1 MGNCNMESIDFSKL
15 NGQGNDFILIDS
27 FTDNIEL
34 SSIQIASMCDRHF
47 GIGADGLILVK
58 NSDIYDFYM
67 DYYNQDGSKAEMCG
81 NGIRCMSKFIHDMKL
96 STRDKFSIDTLAG
109 EKIIEL
115 DLFNGYVRNIKV
127 NMGPPIFNPEDIPV
141 ALKGVEVFDYRL
153 NTPEGD
159 FLINCI
165 SMGNPHCI
173 VYLEEND
180 DLEKIPLNVWG
191 PLLEAHPLF
200 PNKTNVEFVKVLS
213 GSEIKMRVWERGV
226 GETLACG
233 TGACAAAVSTFKL
246 KKIAGSRVKVKVP
259 GGILNIVWKGD
270 TSSVFL
276 EGEAEHSFSGVY
288 FLK

>member
-1 MGNCNMESIDFSKL
+1 MGNCNMESIEFSKL
-15 NGQGNDFILIDS
+15 DGQGNDFILIDS

-58 NSDIYDFYM
+58 KSNNSDFYM

-81 NGIRCMSKFIHDMKL
+81 NGIRCMSKFIHDMRL
-96 STRDKFSIDTLAG
+96 STSDKFSIGTLAG
-109 EKIIEL
+109 KKVIEL
-115 DLFNGYVRNIKV
+115 DLSNGYVGNVKV
-127 NMGPPIFNPEDIPV
+127 DMGPPIFNPEDIPV
-141 ALKGVEVFDYRL
+141 DLKGGEVFGHRL
-153 NTPEGD
+153 NTPEKD

-180 DLEKIPLNVWG
+180 DLEKIPLNTWG
-191 PLLEAHPLF
+191 PLLEEHSFF

-213 GSEIKMRVWERGV
+213 GSVIKMRVWERGV
-226 GETLACG
+226 GETMACG
-233 TGACAAAVSTFKL
+233 TGACAVAVSALKL
-246 KKIAGSRVKVKVP
+246 KKIAGTMVKVKVP
-259 GGILNIVWKGD
+259 GGILDIAWKGS

-276 EGEAEHSFSGVY
+276 EGEVEHSFHGVY

>member
-1 MGNCNMESIDFSKL
+1 MKSIEFSKL

-27 FTDNIEL
+27 FTDNMEL
-34 SSIQIASMCDRHF
+34 SPIQIAAMCDRHF
-47 GIGADGLILVK
+47 GIGADGMILVK
-58 NSDIYDFYM
+58 RSGSSDFYM

-96 STRDKFSIDTLAG
+96 SNKDKFSIDTVAG

-115 DLFNGYVRNIKV
+115 DSFKGYVRNIKV
-127 NMGPPIFNPEDIPV
+127 DMGPPIFNPEDIPV
-141 ALKGVEVFDYRL
+141 ALKGGEVFDHRL
-153 NTPEGD
+153 NTPERD

-180 DLEKIPLNVWG
+180 DIEKIPLNIWG
-191 PLLEAHPLF
+191 PLLEEHSFF

-213 GSEIKMRVWERGV
+213 DSAIKMRVWERGV

-233 TGACAAAVSTFKL
+233 TGACAAAVSALKL
-246 KKIAGSRVKVKVP
+246 KKITGSAVKVEVP

-270 TSSVFL
+270 SSSVFL
-276 EGEAEHSFSGVY
+276 EGEAEHSFDGVY

>member
-1 MGNCNMESIDFSKL
+1 MKSIEFSKL

-27 FTDNIEL
+27 FTDNVEL
-34 SSIQIASMCDRHF
+34 SSMQIATMCNRHF
-47 GIGADGLILVK
+47 GIGADGMILVK
-58 NSDIYDFYM
+58 RSGSSDFYM

-96 STRDKFSIDTLAG
+96 STRDKFSIGTLAG

-115 DLFNGYVRNIKV
+115 DLFKGYIKNIKV
-127 NMGPPIFNPEDIPV
+127 DMGPPIFNPEDIPV
-141 ALKGVEVFDYRL
+141 ALKGGEVFDHRL
-153 NTPEGD
+153 NTPERD

-180 DLEKIPLNVWG
+180 DIEKIPLNIWG
-191 PLLEAHPLF
+191 PLLEEHSFF

-213 GSEIKMRVWERGV
+213 DSAIIMRVWERGV

-233 TGACAAAVSTFKL
+233 TGACAAAVSALKL
-246 KKIAGSRVKVKVP
+246 EKITGPAVKVKVP
-259 GGILNIVWKGD
+259 GGVLNIIWKGD
-270 TSSVFL
+270 SSSVFL
-276 EGEAEHSFSGVY
+276 EGEAEHSFDGVY

>member
-1 MGNCNMESIDFSKL
+1 MKSIEFSKL
-15 NGQGNDFILIDS
+15 NGQGNDFVLIDS

-34 SSIQIASMCDRHF
+34 SSMQIASICDRHF

-58 NSDIYDFYM
+58 KSNNSDFYM

-81 NGIRCMSKFIHDMKL
+81 NGIRCMSKFIHDMRL
-96 STRDKFSIDTLAG
+96 STSDKFSIDTLAG
-109 EKIIEL
+109 KKVIEL
-115 DLFNGYVRNIKV
+115 GLSNGYVGNVKV
-127 NMGPPIFNPEDIPV
+127 DMGPPIFNPEDIPV
-141 ALKGVEVFDYRL
+141 DLKSGEVFDHRL
-153 NTPEGD
+153 NTQEKD

-173 VYLEEND
+173 VYLEENN
-180 DLEKIPLNVWG
+180 DLEKIPLNIWG
-191 PLLEAHPLF
+191 PLLEEHSFF

-213 GSEIKMRVWERGV
+213 DSVIKMRVWERGV

-233 TGACAAAVSTFKL
+233 TGACAVAVSAFKL
-246 KKIAGSRVKVKVP
+246 KKINGPVAKVKVP
-259 GGILNIVWKGD
+259 GGELNIIWKGN

-276 EGEAEHSFSGVY
+276 EGKVEHSFNGVY

>member
-1 MGNCNMESIDFSKL
+1 MGNCNMESIEFSKL

-58 NSDIYDFYM
+58 NSDICDFYM

-96 STRDKFSIDTLAG
+96 STRDKFSIETLAG

-115 DLFNGYVRNIKV
+115 DLFDGCVKNIKV
-127 NMGPPIFNPEDIPV
+127 DMGPPIFNPENIPV
-141 ALKGVEVFDYRL
+141 ALKGGEVFDHRL

-180 DLEKIPLNVWG
+180 DLEKIPLDVWG

-246 KKIAGSRVKVKVP
+246 KKIAGSMVKVKVP
-259 GGILNIVWKGD
+259 GGILNIVWKGG

-276 EGEAEHSFSGVY
+276 EGEAEHSFNGEY

>member
-1 MGNCNMESIDFSKL
+1 MKSIEFSKL

-27 FTDNIEL
+27 FTDNVEL
-34 SSIQIASMCDRHF
+34 SSMQIATMCNRHF
-47 GIGADGLILVK
+47 GIGADGMILVK
-58 NSDIYDFYM
+58 RSGSSDFYM

-96 STRDKFSIDTLAG
+96 STRDKFSIGTLAG

-115 DLFNGYVRNIKV
+115 DLFKGYIKNIKV
-127 NMGPPIFNPEDIPV
+127 DMGPPIFNPEDIPV
-141 ALKGVEVFDYRL
+141 ALKGGEVFDHRL
-153 NTPEGD
+153 NTPERE

-180 DLEKIPLNVWG
+180 DIEKIPLNIWG
-191 PLLEAHPLF
+191 PLLEEHSFF

-213 GSEIKMRVWERGV
+213 DSAIIMRVWERGV

-233 TGACAAAVSTFKL
+233 TGACAAAVSALKL
-246 KKIAGSRVKVKVP
+246 EKITGPAVKVKVP
-259 GGILNIVWKGD
+259 GGVLNIIWKGD
-270 TSSVFL
+270 SSSVFL
-276 EGEAEHSFSGVY
+276 EGEAEHSFDGVY

>member
-1 MGNCNMESIDFSKL
+1 MGNCNMESIEFSKL
-15 NGQGNDFILIDS
+15 DGQGNDFILIDS

-47 GIGADGLILVK
+47 AIGADGLILVK
-58 NSDIYDFYM
+58 KSNNSDFYM

-81 NGIRCMSKFIHDMKL
+81 NGIRCMSKFIHDMRL
-96 STRDKFSIDTLAG
+96 STSDKFSIDTLAG
-109 EKIIEL
+109 KKVIEL
-115 DLFNGYVRNIKV
+115 DLSNGYVGNIKV
-127 NMGPPIFNPEDIPV
+127 DMGPPIFNPEDIPV
-141 ALKGVEVFDYRL
+141 DLKGGEVFDHIL
-153 NTPEGD
+153 NTPEKD

-173 VYLEEND
+173 IYLEEND
-180 DLEKIPLNVWG
+180 DLEKIPLNTWG
-191 PLLEAHPLF
+191 PLLEEHSFF

-233 TGACAAAVSTFKL
+233 TGACAVAVSALKL
-246 KKIAGSRVKVKVP
+246 KKIAGPAVKVKVP
-259 GGILNIVWKGD
+259 GGELNIIWKGGI
-270 TSSVFL
+270 SSVFL
-276 EGEAEHSFSGVY
+276 EGEVEHSFHGVY

>member
-1 MGNCNMESIDFSKL
+1 MKGIEFSKL
-15 NGQGNDFILIDS
+15 DGQGNDFILIDS
-27 FTDNIEL
+27 TISIIEL
-34 SSIQIASMCDRHF
+34 SSEQIASMCARHT

-58 NSDIYDFYM
+58 KSSTCDFYM

-81 NGIRCMSKFIHDMKL
+81 NGIRCMSKFIYDMRL
-96 STRDKFSIDTLAG
+96 SASDKFSIDTLAG
-109 EKIIEL
+109 KKVIEL
-115 DLFNGYVRNIKV
+115 DLSNGYVGNVKV
-127 NMGPPIFNPEDIPV
+127 DMGPPIFNPEDIPV
-141 ALKGVEVFDYRL
+141 DLKGREVFDHRL
-153 NTPEGD
+153 NTPEKD

-180 DLEKIPLNVWG
+180 DLEKIPLNIWG
-191 PLLEAHPLF
+191 TLLEEHSFF

-213 GSEIKMRVWERGV
+213 DSVIKMRVWERGV

-233 TGACAAAVSTFKL
+233 TGACAVAVSALKL
-246 KKIAGSRVKVKVP
+246 KKTAGPAVQVKVP
-259 GGILNIVWKGD
+259 GGELNIIWKGN

-276 EGEAEHSFSGVY
+276 EGEAEHSFHGVY

>member
-1 MGNCNMESIDFSKL
+1 MKSIEFSKL

-27 FTDNIEL
+27 FTDNVEL
-34 SSIQIASMCDRHF
+34 SSMQIATMCNRHF
-47 GIGADGLILVK
+47 GIGADGMILVK
-58 NSDIYDFYM
+58 RSGSSDFYM

-96 STRDKFSIDTLAG
+96 STRDKFSIGTLAG

-115 DLFNGYVRNIKV
+115 DLFKGYVKNIKV
-127 NMGPPIFNPEDIPV
+127 DMGPPIFNPEDIPV
-141 ALKGVEVFDYRL
+141 ALKGGEVFDHRL
-153 NTPEGD
+153 NTPERG

-180 DLEKIPLNVWG
+180 DIEKIPLNIWG
-191 PLLEAHPLF
+191 PLLEEHSFF

-213 GSEIKMRVWERGV
+213 DSAIIMRVWERGV

-233 TGACAAAVSTFKL
+233 TGACAAAVSALKL
-246 KKIAGSRVKVKVP
+246 EKITGPAVKVKVP
-259 GGILNIVWKGD
+259 GGVLNIIWKGD
-270 TSSVFL
+270 SSSVFL
-276 EGEAEHSFSGVY
+276 EGEAEHSFDGVY

>member
-1 MGNCNMESIDFSKL
+1 MKSIEFSKL

-27 FTDNIEL
+27 FTDNVEL
-34 SSIQIASMCDRHF
+34 SSMQVATMCDRHF
-47 GIGADGLILVK
+47 GIGADGMILVK
-58 NSDIYDFYM
+58 RSGSSDFYM

-81 NGIRCMSKFIHDMKL
+81 NGIRCMSKFIHDKKL
-96 STRDKFSIDTLAG
+96 STRDKFSIGTIAG

-115 DLFNGYVRNIKV
+115 DLFKGYVRNIKV
-127 NMGPPIFNPEDIPV
+127 DMGPPIFNPEDIPV
-141 ALKGVEVFDYRL
+141 ALKGREVFDHRL
-153 NTPEGD
+153 NTPERD

-180 DLEKIPLNVWG
+180 DIEKIPLNIWG
-191 PLLEAHPLF
+191 PLLEEHSFF

-213 GSEIKMRVWERGV
+213 DSAIKMRVWERGV

-233 TGACAAAVSTFKL
+233 TGACAAAVSAFKL
-246 KKIAGSRVKVKVP
+246 KKITGSAVKVEVP
-259 GGILNIVWKGD
+259 GGVLNIVWKGD
-270 TSSVFL
+270 SSSVFL
-276 EGEAEHSFSGVY
+276 EGEAEHSFNGVY

>member
-1 MGNCNMESIDFSKL
+1 MKSIEFSKL

-27 FTDNIEL
+27 FTDNVEL
-34 SSIQIASMCDRHF
+34 SSMQIATICDRHF
-47 GIGADGLILVK
+47 GIGADGMILVK
-58 NSDIYDFYM
+58 RSGSSDFYM

-81 NGIRCMSKFIHDMKL
+81 NGIRCMSKFIHDKKL
-96 STRDKFSIDTLAG
+96 STRDKFSIGTLAG

-115 DLFNGYVRNIKV
+115 DLVKGYVRNIKV
-127 NMGPPIFNPEDIPV
+127 DMGSPIFNPEDIPV
-141 ALKGVEVFDYRL
+141 ALKGGEVFDHRL
-153 NTPEGD
+153 NTPERD

-180 DLEKIPLNVWG
+180 DIEKIPLNIWG
-191 PLLEAHPLF
+191 PLLEEHSFF

-213 GSEIKMRVWERGV
+213 DSAIKMRVWERGV

-233 TGACAAAVSTFKL
+233 TGACAAAVSAFKL
-246 KKIAGSRVKVKVP
+246 KKITGSAVKVEVP
-259 GGILNIVWKGD
+259 GGVLNIVWKGD
-270 TSSVFL
+270 SSSVFL
-276 EGEAEHSFSGVY
+276 EGEAEHSFNGVY

>member
-1 MGNCNMESIDFSKL
+1 MKSIEFSKL

-34 SSIQIASMCDRHF
+34 SSMQIASMCDRHF

-58 NSDIYDFYM
+58 KSNNSDFYM

-81 NGIRCMSKFIHDMKL
+81 NGIRCMSKFIHDMRL
-96 STRDKFSIDTLAG
+96 STSDKFSIDTLAG
-109 EKIIEL
+109 KKVIEL
-115 DLFNGYVRNIKV
+115 DLSNGYVGNVKV
-127 NMGPPIFNPEDIPV
+127 DMGPPIFNPEDIPV
-141 ALKGVEVFDYRL
+141 DLKGGEVFDHRL
-153 NTPEGD
+153 NTPEKD

-180 DLEKIPLNVWG
+180 DLEKIPLNIWG
-191 PLLEAHPLF
+191 PLLEEHSFF

-213 GSEIKMRVWERGV
+213 DSVIKMRVWERGV

-233 TGACAAAVSTFKL
+233 TGACAVAVSAFKL
-246 KKIAGSRVKVKVP
+246 KKINGPVAKVKVP
-259 GGILNIVWKGD
+259 GGELNIIWKGN

-276 EGEAEHSFSGVY
+276 EGKVEHSFNGVY

>member
-1 MGNCNMESIDFSKL
+1 MKSIEFSKL

-27 FTDNIEL
+27 FTDNVEL
-34 SSIQIASMCDRHF
+34 SSMQIAGMCDRHF
-47 GIGADGLILVK
+47 GIGADGMILVK
-58 NSDIYDFYM
+58 RSGSSDFYM

-81 NGIRCMSKFIHDMKL
+81 NGIRCMSKFIHDKKL
-96 STRDKFSIDTLAG
+96 STRDKFSIGTIAG

-115 DLFNGYVRNIKV
+115 DLFKGYVRNIKV
-127 NMGPPIFNPEDIPV
+127 DMGPPIFNPEDIPV
-141 ALKGVEVFDYRL
+141 ALKGGEVFDHRL
-153 NTPEGD
+153 NTPERD

-180 DLEKIPLNVWG
+180 DIEKIPLNIWG
-191 PLLEAHPLF
+191 PLLEEHSFF

-213 GSEIKMRVWERGV
+213 DSAIKMRVWERGV

-233 TGACAAAVSTFKL
+233 TGACAAAVSAFKL
-246 KKIAGSRVKVKVP
+246 KKITGSAVKVEVP
-259 GGILNIVWKGD
+259 GGVLNIVWKGD
-270 TSSVFL
+270 SSSVFL
-276 EGEAEHSFSGVY
+276 EGEAEHSFNGVY